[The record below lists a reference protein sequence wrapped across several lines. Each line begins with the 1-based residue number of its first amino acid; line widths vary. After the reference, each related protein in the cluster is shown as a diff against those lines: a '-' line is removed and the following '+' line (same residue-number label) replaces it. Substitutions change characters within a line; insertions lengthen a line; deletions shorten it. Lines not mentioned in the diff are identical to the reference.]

1 MNNIRKPD
9 LLVYA
14 ASRRDGQDKS
24 FYTRIGRAWANSK
37 GGYGIRLDALPV
49 NGELVLFPPRNGDN
63 GNGDDAGQETTK
75 GESA

>member
-14 ASRRDGQDKS
+14 ASKGQDKT

-49 NGELVLFPPRNGDN
+49 NGELVLFPPKNGDN
-63 GNGDDAGQETTK
+63 GNGEDTGQEETAK
-75 GESA
+75 GEGA